1 MKIVT
6 QVKSCDYWKS
16 LPIGTVLE
24 LIADGE
30 TALCLK
36 EGWAR
41 ATYQYMI
48 PPIDGFIGVIQL
60 DEFKKSLEKSDYREE
75 SKYFS
80 EGAGRILAELEK
92 EMKTLKEWEGDIR
105 NKEIYVFAVPDEMET
120 SIGLVWKQDNNGT
133 TFIISP
139 VELPHLQKY
148 MESVGYC
155 EERDQFAD
163 SE

>member
-16 LPIGTVLE
+16 LPIGTVIE
-24 LIADGE
+24 PVVESEIAQ
-30 TALCLK
+30 CIK

-41 ATYQYMI
+41 RTYQYML
-48 PPIDGFIGVIQL
+48 PPIDGFIGAIQL
-60 DEFKKSLEKSDYREE
+60 DEFKKSLEISDHREE
-75 SKYFS
+75 SEYFS
-80 EGAGRILAELEK
+80 KGAGRILAELEL

-139 VELPHLQKY
+139 VELPHLKKY
-148 MESVGYC
+148 MEDVGY
-155 EERDQFAD
+155 EI
-163 SE
+163 